1 MPDTCGSA
9 RNRYGDI
16 VHSRCPPA
24 PGRAPPP
31 PADAARPLKGS
42 VATTKV
48 NPAIEFCNALDGL
61 AIRISEC
68 TSEAEVERELESMD
82 KANRDLDESY
92 RLKPSDRTAIK
103 KSLNGMFRAIVMK
116 AAQLQ
121 GIDASDKADMFNG
134 IVDAVVDKSD
144 TLGELGD
151 NMDAMTGS
159 MQ

>member
-1 MPDTCGSA
+1 MKHKINTFF
-9 RNRYGDI
+9 
-16 VHSRCPPA
+16 RCLTLA
-24 PGRAPPP
+24 AVLAIGMATSFT
-31 PADAARPLKGS
+31 ADAARPLKGS

-68 TSEAEVERELESMD
+68 SSDAEVERELEGMD
-82 KANRDLDESY
+82 KAYQDLDESY

-121 GIDASDKADMFNG
+121 GIDASDKADMFKG
-134 IVDAVVDKSD
+134 IVDAIVDKSD

-151 NMDAMTGS
+151 NMDAMT
-159 MQ
+159 

>member
-1 MPDTCGSA
+1 M
-9 RNRYGDI
+9 
-16 VHSRCPPA
+16 
-24 PGRAPPP
+24 
-31 PADAARPLKGS
+31 
-42 VATTKV
+42 
-48 NPAIEFCNALDGL
+48 
-61 AIRISEC
+61 
-68 TSEAEVERELESMD
+68 ERELESMD

>member
-1 MPDTCGSA
+1 MKNKINTFF
-9 RNRYGDI
+9 
-16 VHSRCPPA
+16 RCLTLA
-24 PGRAPPP
+24 AVLAIGTATSFT
-31 PADAARPLKGS
+31 ADAAKPLKGS

-68 TSEAEVERELESMD
+68 TTEAEVQRVLEGMD
-82 KANRDLDESY
+82 KANQDLDESY
-92 RLKPSDRTAIK
+92 RLKPSDRAAIK

>member
-1 MPDTCGSA
+1 MKHKINTFFCCLTLAAVLAIGTATSFT
-9 RNRYGDI
+9 
-16 VHSRCPPA
+16 
-24 PGRAPPP
+24 
-31 PADAARPLKGS
+31 ADAARPLKGS